1 MKTLTVHGSGRHL
14 LARGRGGHDLLLARG
29 SGWRD
34 LLLALGRGSQA
45 DLVLGQSLL
54 TKKHPYI
61 CNLIEVTIRLELL
74 QQKHSLLP
82 YLQDSEKP
90 RAMPP
95 HLQTPTDGCSFTPHR
110 PLRFPCS
117 RLTHIRNERRPVEI
131 CYSECSSS
139 GEINKINSQQLV

>member
-61 CNLIEVTIRLELL
+61 CNLIEVTIRLAAATKALTL
-74 QQKHSLLP
+74 ALP
-82 YLQDSEKP
+82 TGLRKTTRHAAASPDS
-90 RAMPP
+90 
-95 HLQTPTDGCSFTPHR
+95 D
-110 PLRFPCS
+110 
-117 RLTHIRNERRPVEI
+117 
-131 CYSECSSS
+131 
-139 GEINKINSQQLV
+139 